1 MFCAM
6 KLRAATKNAN
16 KLKEIRDKI
25 SNIPGL
31 EIISPARDEDLPD
44 VLEDGAT
51 FEENALKK
59 AREVCRVTGTAALA
73 DDSGLEV
80 DALGGEP
87 GVYSA
92 RYAGENVTDP
102 DRNSFLLEKMKDV
115 PDDARNARFV
125 CVIAVV
131 FPDGRE
137 YAVRG
142 TCEGSITREVRGG
155 GGFGYDPV
163 FLLPERGV
171 TMAEIPLSE
180 KNRISHRARAL
191 EKAAELLASIAE
203 KEN

>member
-1 MFCAM
+1 M
-6 KLRAATKNAN
+6 KLTAATKNAN
-16 KLKEIRDKI
+16 KLKEIREKV
-25 SNIPGL
+25 SSIPGL
-31 EIISPARDEDLPD
+31 EIISPSRDEDLPD

-59 AREVCRVTGTAALA
+59 ARVVCGMTGTPALA

-92 RYAGENVTDP
+92 RYAGENATDL
-102 DRNSFLLEKMKDV
+102 DRNLFLLDKMKEV
-115 PDDARNARFV
+115 PDDARSARFV
-125 CVIAVV
+125 CVIAIA

-137 YAVRG
+137 FSVRG
-142 TCEGSITREVRGG
+142 TCEGRITREVRGG

-163 FLLPERGV
+163 FLLPDRGV

-191 EKAAELLASIAE
+191 EKAAELLASIAG
-203 KEN
+203 KER